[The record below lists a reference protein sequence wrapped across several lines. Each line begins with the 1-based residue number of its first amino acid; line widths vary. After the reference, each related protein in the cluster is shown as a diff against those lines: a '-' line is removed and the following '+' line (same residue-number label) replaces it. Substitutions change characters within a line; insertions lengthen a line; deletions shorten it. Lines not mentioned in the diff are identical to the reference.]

1 MTTKSSQY
9 LSPQT
14 LSVIFASSARVQV
27 LRAFM
32 LDPLRTYYQR
42 QLEQSTG
49 MAIRGVQRELERLS
63 SIDLLYRRMEGNRAY
78 YKVDMEFPLFE
89 ELRSMVLKSGDDLDR
104 LRGYLALEESVRL
117 AFREPQENRILLVT
131 IGERMPSLEGHDS
144 FIFESMTSDAFERAL
159 IKDPSSLETFL
170 ARGEDLLGRRDD
182 IIWRRIESAGF
193 EVQKGEGVP

>member
-9 LSPQT
+9 ISPQT
-14 LSVIFASSARVQV
+14 LAVIFASSARVQV

-78 YKVDMEFPLFE
+78 YKVDMDFPLFE
-89 ELRSMVLKSGDDLDR
+89 ELRSMVLKSGDELDR
-104 LRGYLALEESVRL
+104 LRGHLALEKSIRL
-117 AFREPQENRILLVT
+117 AFRELGEERVLLVT
-131 IGERMPSLEGHDS
+131 TGEMASSLEGHDT
-144 FIFESMTSDAFERAL
+144 FTFEKITSDDFERTL
-159 IKDPSSLETFL
+159 TEDPSSLETFL

-193 EVQKGEGVP
+193 DVQKGEGVP